1 MGAKNKEMSEQ
12 TYELD
17 MTPMIDCTFN
27 LLIFFLCN
35 INFKLLEGKIPA
47 YLPKDVGVNATPI
60 DKQLEKIEIHL
71 YRKKASGGDAI
82 DKKTDW
88 TWTDNQIEIRV
99 QGKKMANLKEF
110 YNTIK
115 KVHEANK
122 EAKATFYPG
131 PGTLYIDS
139 VKVINEC
146 LRAKFTD
153 ITFAGT
159 PMDS

>member
-1 MGAKNKEMSEQ
+1 MASRKNKEMSTQ
-12 TYELD
+12 TFELD

-60 DKQLEKIEIHL
+60 DKQLEKIEIQL
-71 YRKKASGGDAI
+71 YRKKMEV
-82 DKKTDW
+82 DKKSEW
-88 TWTDNQIEIRV
+88 TWADSQIEIRV
-99 QGKKMANLKEF
+99 QGKRMSGLKEF

-122 EAKATFYPG
+122 EAKATFYPA

>member
-1 MGAKNKEMSEQ
+1 MGAKNKEMAES
-12 TYELD
+12 TFELD
-17 MTPMIDCTFN
+17 MTPMIDCVFN

-60 DKQLEKIEIHL
+60 DKQLEKIEIQIT
-71 YRKKASGGDAI
+71 RGNQTI
-82 DKKTDW
+82 DKKTPWVW
-88 TWTDNQIEIRV
+88 TEGQITIRV
-99 QGKKMANLKEF
+99 QSKKMAGLKEF
-110 YNTIK
+110 YETIS
-115 KVHEANK
+115 KVHAANP
-122 EAKATFYPG
+122 EAKATLYPG
-131 PGTLYIDS
+131 KGTLYIDA

-146 LRAKFTD
+146 LRARFTD

>member
-1 MGAKNKEMSEQ
+1 MSSKNKEQSEAVFV
-12 TYELD
+12 LD

-47 YLPKDVGVNATPI
+47 YLPKDVGVNASPV
-60 DKQLEKIEIHL
+60 DKQLEKIEIHI
-71 YRKKASGGDAI
+71 RRGSAPAVKDSK
-82 DKKTDW
+82 W
-88 TWTDNQIEIRV
+88 VWHENQIDIRV
-99 QGKKMANLKEF
+99 QGKKLAGLQDFYTTILGVHKANP
-110 YNTIK
+110 
-115 KVHEANK
+115 
-122 EAKATFYPG
+122 EAKATLYPG
-131 PGTLYIDS
+131 KGTLYIDC

-146 LRAKFTD
+146 LRANFVD

>member
-1 MGAKNKEMSEQ
+1 MGSKNKEQAESTFQ
-12 TYELD
+12 LD

-47 YLPKDVGVNATPI
+47 YLPKDVGVNASPV
-60 DKQLEKIEIHL
+60 DKQLEKIEIHI
-71 YRKKASGGDAI
+71 RRHAAPNVKEK
-82 DKKTDW
+82 W
-88 TWTDNQIEIRV
+88 VWHENQIDIRV
-99 QGKKMANLKEF
+99 QGKKLAGLADFYATIVGVHKANP
-110 YNTIK
+110 
-115 KVHEANK
+115 
-122 EAKATFYPG
+122 EAKATLYPG
-131 PGTLYIDS
+131 KGTLYIDC

-146 LRAKFTD
+146 LRANFVD

>member
-1 MGAKNKEMSEQ
+1 MGAKNKEMAEQ
-12 TYELD
+12 QFVLD
-17 MTPMIDCTFN
+17 MTPMIDCVFN

-47 YLPKDVGVNATPI
+47 YLPKDVGVNTTPI
-60 DKQLEKIEIHL
+60 DKQLEKIEIHIN
-71 YRKKASGGDAI
+71 RQAAPNVKDQK
-82 DKKTDW
+82 W
-88 TWTDNQIEIRV
+88 TWNENQISILV
-99 QGKKMANLKEF
+99 QGKRCKSLEEF

-115 KVHEANK
+115 RVHEANK

-131 PGTLYIDS
+131 KGTLYIDS
-139 VKVINEC
+139 VKVNNEC
-146 LRAKFTD
+146 LKANFAD

>member
-1 MGAKNKEMSEQ
+1 MGSKNKEMSEQ
-12 TYELD
+12 TFVLD

-47 YLPKDVGVNATPI
+47 YLPKDVGVNTSPI
-60 DKQLEKIEIHL
+60 TKELEKIEI
-71 YRKKASGGDAI
+71 YIQRGAAPNVK
-82 DKKTDW
+82 DKNW
-88 TWTDNQIEIRV
+88 VWHENQIDIRV
-99 QGKKMANLKEF
+99 QGKKMAGLQDF

-115 KVHEANK
+115 RVHEANK
-122 EAKATFYPG
+122 EAKATLYPRKQ
-131 PGTLYIDS
+131 TLYIDC

-146 LRAKFTD
+146 LRANFVD

>member
-1 MGAKNKEMSEQ
+1 MGRSNREESQRTFVM
-12 TYELD
+12 D

-60 DKQLEKIEIHL
+60 DTQLEKIEIHI
-71 YRKKASGGDAI
+71 YRGKTAI
-82 DKKTDW
+82 DKTTDW
-88 TWTDNQIEIRV
+88 TWDEKQIEIRV
-99 QGKKMANLKEF
+99 QGKKMAGLKEF
-110 YNTIK
+110 HDTIK
-115 KVHEANK
+115 KVHDANK

-131 PGTLYIDS
+131 PGTLYIDA

>member
-1 MGAKNKEMSEQ
+1 MAKEKFKEMVEEESK
-12 TYELD
+12 TD

-47 YLPKDVGVNATPI
+47 YLPKDVGVNATPV
-60 DKQLEKIEIHL
+60 DKQLEKIEIHIE
-71 YRKKASGGDAI
+71 RNMTPDTKNANWKWEES
-82 DKKTDW
+82 
-88 TWTDNQIEIRV
+88 QISINV
-99 QGKKMANLKEF
+99 QGRRMKGLEDF
-110 YNTIK
+110 YYTIK

-122 EAKATFYPG
+122 DAKATFYPG
-131 PGTLYIDS
+131 RGSLYIDA
-139 VKVINEC
+139 VKVVNEC
-146 LRAKFTD
+146 LRANFLD

>member
-1 MGAKNKEMSEQ
+1 MGSKNQEMVLAPFAID
-12 TYELD
+12 T
-17 MTPMIDCTFN
+17 TPMIDCVFN

-47 YLPKDVGVNATPI
+47 YLPKDVGVNPTPV
-60 DKQLEKIEIHL
+60 DKQLEKIEI
-71 YRKKASGGDAI
+71 RINRSTAPNVKDPN
-82 DKKTDW
+82 W
-88 TWTDNQIEIRV
+88 TWTEGQIVITV
-99 QGKKMANLKEF
+99 QGKKVSGLKQF
-110 YNTIK
+110 YETIK
-115 KVHEANK
+115 SVHEANK

-131 PGTLYIDS
+131 RGSLYIDC

-146 LRAKFTD
+146 LRAEFVD